1 MTIAPPYDAATLAAL
16 DQQTAA
22 LLEVFGSYGAERIEP
37 AIVQPADVFLDRLG
51 EELRRRTYVFTGG
64 DGTELCLRPDLT
76 IPTCRA
82 YLARWPKADRAMK
95 LSYAGPV
102 FRADRRAPDAPDQ
115 ILQAGVENVAAANAP
130 AADGEALT
138 LTLEAIKR
146 AGLKDVEIT
155 LGDLSLFSA
164 LLDALNLPPH
174 WAARLK
180 RHVWRPAYTAE
191 LLKRLTGEAG
201 QGNAFLAHIGTLAPA
216 DARAALRDA
225 LTMGGIEPL
234 GARTMDEI
242 TERFLEQ
249 AADAS
254 ATRLPRVAAEAISA
268 FLSVKAPVPKAIEAI
283 RHMSKVAG
291 ISIDVA
297 LSALERRLSLIER
310 QGVDLSRAIFAAQF
324 GRNMEFYTG
333 FVFEC
338 RTRDSDD
345 PIAGGGRYDTLLQAL
360 GAPHA
365 TPAVGCAI
373 FAERLLAAR
382 HAQGD
387 VR

>member
-22 LLEVFGSYGAERIEP
+22 LLDVFSANGAERIEP

-51 EELRRRTYVFTGG
+51 EELRRRTYVFTGA
-64 DGTELCLRPDLT
+64 DGSELCLRPDLT
-76 IPTCRA
+76 IPICRA
-82 YLARWPKADRAMK
+82 YLARAPRGEQAMK

-102 FRADRRAPDAPDQ
+102 FRADRRTPDAPDQ
-115 ILQAGVENVAAANAP
+115 ALQAGVENIAAANAP
-130 AADGEALT
+130 AADAEALT
-138 LTLEAIKR
+138 LTLEALKR
-146 AGLKDVEIT
+146 TGLKEADIT
-155 LGDLSLFSA
+155 LGDLSLFAA
-164 LLDALNLPPH
+164 LLEGLNLPAH

-180 RHVWRPAYTAE
+180 RHVWRPAYTQE
-191 LLKRLTGEAG
+191 LLKRLTGDAG
-201 QGNAFLAHIGTLAPA
+201 PGNAFLAHIGTLAPA

-234 GARTMDEI
+234 GARTMEEI

-254 ATRLPRVAAEAISA
+254 ATRLPRAAANVISA
-268 FLSVKAPVPKAIEAI
+268 FLNVKAPVPQALDGLRKL
-283 RHMSKVAG
+283 SKTGG

-297 LSALERRLSLIER
+297 LSALERRLGLIER
-310 QGVDLSRAIFAAQF
+310 HGVDLSRATFAAQF
-324 GRNMEFYTG
+324 GRNMEYYTA
-333 FVFEC
+333 FVFEF
-338 RTRDSDD
+338 RTRDSEA

-360 GAPHA
+360 GAAKPI
-365 TPAVGCAI
+365 PAVGCAI
-373 FAERLLAAR
+373 FGERLLAAR
-382 HAQGD
+382 RAQGD

>member
-1 MTIAPPYDAATLAAL
+1 MTIAPPYDAATVAAL

-22 LLEVFGSYGAERIEP
+22 LLEVFASVGAERVEP

-51 EELRRRTYVFTGG
+51 EELRRRTYVFTGTG
-64 DGTELCLRPDLT
+64 GEELCLRPDLT

-82 YLARWPKADRAMK
+82 YLARWPKADQAAK
-95 LSYAGPV
+95 LCYAGPV

-115 ILQAGVENVAAANAP
+115 IMQAGVENIAAANAP
-130 AADGEALT
+130 AADAEALT
-138 LTLEAIKR
+138 LTFDALKR
-146 AGLKDVEIT
+146 TGLSGAEIT
-155 LGDLSLFSA
+155 LGDLSLFAA
-164 LLDALNLPPH
+164 LLDALNVPAH

-201 QGNAFLAHIGTLAPA
+201 PGNAFLSHIGTLPPS

-225 LTMGGIEPL
+225 LALGGIEPL
-234 GARTMDEI
+234 GTRTMEEI

-254 ATRLPRVAAEAISA
+254 ATRLPRAAAGVISA
-268 FLSVKAPVPKAIEAI
+268 FLNVKAPVPSAVEAM
-283 RHMSKVAG
+283 RKLSKVG
-291 ISIDVA
+291 GVSIDLA
-297 LSALERRLSLIER
+297 LGALERRLSLIER
-310 QGVDLSRAIFAAQF
+310 QGVDLSRATFAAQF
-324 GRNMEFYTG
+324 GRNMEFYTA
-333 FVFEC
+333 FVFEF
-338 RTRDSDD
+338 RTHGSDE

-360 GAPHA
+360 GATRP

-373 FAERLLAAR
+373 FGERLLAAR
-382 HAQGD
+382 RGQGQ
-387 VR
+387 VP